1 MKTKTATK
9 EQMDRLTALYGAEA
23 AKISPRRC
31 GVCARP
37 FDDCYCGETAER
49 SPSEPSHPPLTAY
62 QAYRTMRWTSAQDA
76 CEECGRV
83 SLSEGSYIE
92 GRLGHYCSG
101 SCRAKAESVPSPDER
116 KSERRQMG
124 LGG

>member
-49 SPSEPSHPPLTAY
+49 SSSEPSHPPLTAY
-62 QAYRTMRWTSAQDA
+62 QAYRASAPYAVAAEPLHRTSGGTALERW
-76 CEECGRV
+76 
-83 SLSEGSYIE
+83 
-92 GRLGHYCSG
+92 
-101 SCRAKAESVPSPDER
+101 
-116 KSERRQMG
+116 
-124 LGG
+124 